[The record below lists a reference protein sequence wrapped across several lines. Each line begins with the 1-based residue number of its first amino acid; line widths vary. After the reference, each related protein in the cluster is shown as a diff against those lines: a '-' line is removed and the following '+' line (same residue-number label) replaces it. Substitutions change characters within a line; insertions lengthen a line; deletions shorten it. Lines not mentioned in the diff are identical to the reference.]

1 MCAEQKPR
9 PALSRRAFL
18 RGASLAAFGS
28 VTAACNLVPG
38 QENSAA
44 LSWWP
49 GWPGP
54 YMQGVVDKF
63 RQSHPTVKV
72 NTGLFYPTG
81 EKLLTAIAAGNAPD
95 LVADLPYYNFIG
107 RGLCVALDD
116 MIAASNEI
124 SLTDGDIRTANWD
137 AFKWGDKHYGIPA
150 ADTAGRQAI
159 GYNLDLLHKAGL
171 DANTLPETWEE
182 VFDWHKRL
190 TTFDRAGNLQI
201 LGIDPIGDRA
211 GATSDGDTWLWPEM
225 WGFHYFDHKNLTY
238 DIDRPETVEFFETI
252 LRFYD
257 HVGVTKMAG
266 LSTSLGGRPQ
276 GAFGQGRQVMSIAYP
291 AGPAEVFDADPKQK
305 FTFTWVPVPASR
317 KGKRLQTVAGH
328 ASLLMASSKHQTEA
342 FQLAVF
348 LTQKQACDV
357 FFDNVGWI
365 GPRKSWQKTLD
376 LGKYPEH
383 VQKNI
388 LFYTNSIDEAND
400 LWVVDKD
407 PEDSFLSD
415 QWNQAIGKVTHH
427 DITPQEAARF
437 LQTQLTDDLTSER
450 REFSAR
456 AARSGG
462 RKWRS

>member
-1 MCAEQKPR
+1 MATETDDATRQPG
-9 PALSRRAFL
+9 LSRRAFL

-44 LSWWP
+44 LNWWP

-54 YMQGVVDKF
+54 YMQGVIDKF
-63 RQSHPTVKV
+63 QHSHPRVKV
-72 NTGLFYPTG
+72 KAGLFYPTG
-81 EKLLTAIAAGNAPD
+81 EKLLTAVAAGNAPD
-95 LVADLPYYNFIG
+95 MVADLPYYNFIG
-107 RGLCVALDD
+107 RGLTVALDD
-116 MIAASNEI
+116 MINASNDI

-137 AFKWGDKHYGIPA
+137 AFVWNGKHYGIPA

-159 GYNLDLLHKAGL
+159 GYNLDLIEKAGL
-171 DANTLPETWEE
+171 DSNSLPETWEQIFE
-182 VFDWHKRL
+182 WHKHL
-190 TTFDRAGNLQI
+190 TTFDKAGNLQI

-225 WGFHYFDHKNLTY
+225 WGFHYFDHEKLAY
-238 DIDRPETVEFFETI
+238 DIDRSETVEFFETI

-257 HVGVTKMAG
+257 QVGVTKMTG
-266 LSTSLGGRPQ
+266 LATSLGGRPQ

-291 AGPAEVFDADPKQK
+291 AGPAEAYDADPKQRFK
-305 FTFTWVPVPASR
+305 FSWVPVPASR

-328 ASLLMASSKHQTEA
+328 ASLIMTSSKHQKEA
-342 FQLAVF
+342 FALAVF
-348 LTQKQACDV
+348 LTQKEACDI
-357 FFDNVGWI
+357 FFNNVGWI
-365 GPRKSWQKTLD
+365 GPRKSWQKSLN
-376 LGKYPEH
+376 LRKYPEH
-383 VQKNI
+383 VQQNI

-415 QWNQAIGKVTHH
+415 QWQQAIGKVTHH
-427 DITPQEAARF
+427 DITPREAARF
-437 LQTQLTDDLTSER
+437 LQTQMTEDLTSEK

-456 AARSGG
+456 AT
-462 RKWRS
+462 